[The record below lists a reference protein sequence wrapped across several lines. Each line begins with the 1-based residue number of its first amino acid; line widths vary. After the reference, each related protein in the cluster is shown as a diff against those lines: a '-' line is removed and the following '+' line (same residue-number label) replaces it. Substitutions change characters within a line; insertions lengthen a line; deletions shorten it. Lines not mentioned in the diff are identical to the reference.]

1 MINKIPVSKNTS
13 FTKALS
19 IINKS
24 KIKSLVIIKKNKTIN
39 LFLKKNT
46 PNKIAKKI
54 VNFKYELKKQ
64 FHDI

>member
-46 PNKIAKKI
+46 PNKIVKKI